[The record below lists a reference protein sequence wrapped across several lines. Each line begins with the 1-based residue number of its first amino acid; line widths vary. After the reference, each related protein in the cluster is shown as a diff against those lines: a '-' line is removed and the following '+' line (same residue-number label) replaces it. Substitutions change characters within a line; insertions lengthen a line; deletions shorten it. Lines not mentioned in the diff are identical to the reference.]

1 MPSHEFNLPRL
12 LVEHRLSASQLV
24 ALDKAQA
31 NYLGNVMRA
40 RAGDSVL
47 LFNGRDGE
55 WRAEIHADDPN
66 ARRPKLYLIVAE
78 QTRKQPPDDGP
89 ELRYLFAPLKQAR
102 QDYMVQKAVEMG
114 ATAICPVRTDRT
126 QVARVNADRLTS
138 NIREACEQCGV
149 LSVPTSEPLAALTGI
164 PDIANAAASS
174 APALVFCDERAPV
187 RDPSHAIAQISQTR
201 SVSVLVGPEGGFSD
215 GERDMLLRLP
225 NAVPIAIGPRILRA
239 DTAAVAALAAVQMV
253 WGDWRR

>member
-1 MPSHEFNLPRL
+1 MPSYEFNLSRL
-12 LVEHRLSASQLV
+12 LVDQPLSASQILP
-24 ALDKAQA
+24 LDKAQA

-40 RAGDSVL
+40 RPGDSVL

-55 WRAEIHADDPN
+55 WRAQVQADNPE
-66 ARRPKLYLIVAE
+66 ARRPKLSLKIVE
-78 QTRKQPPDDGP
+78 QTRLQTPGDRPA
-89 ELRYLFAPLKQAR
+89 LRYLFAPLKQAR

-114 ATAICPVRTDRT
+114 ASSICPVRTDRT
-126 QVARVNADRLTS
+126 QISRVNGERLTS

-149 LSVPTSEPLAALTGI
+149 LSVPDVTPLTSLMASPEVA
-164 PDIANAAASS
+164 DAAATD

-187 RDPSHAIAQISQTR
+187 QDPGQALADIDKAR
-201 SVSVLVGPEGGFSD
+201 PVSVLVGPEGGFSD
-215 GERDMLLRLP
+215 TERQLLLGLP
-225 NAVPIAIGPRILRA
+225 NSIPIAIGPRILRA